1 MCVSLTCA
9 FCSAGGS
16 VECVSLTCVFC
27 SAGGSVECVCLSPVC
42 SAALAGSWRVCR
54 VCVSHLCVLQRWRVC
69 RVCVSHL
76 CVLQRW
82 LVAGGSVEHPLR
94 RFGVNVSQVK
104 LLQQLMHILLLQPQQ
119 LQLVHGEVQRAAAV
133 APQLVADVGLPRS
146 AAELSGRRRR
156 VTHQT
161 RAVDL
166 IVGLGAASD
175 DPGRLAQTQTAP
187 QLQTVAR
194 RGAVV
199 VCVVELK
206 RIKRVVV
213 EETVRASEELRA
225 GTHLAADTENTR
237 IYYCRRLQTQTSH
250 R

>member
-1 MCVSLTCA
+1 M
-9 FCSAGGS
+9 
-16 VECVSLTCVFC
+16 
-27 SAGGSVECVCLSPVC
+27 
-42 SAALAGSWRVCR
+42 
-54 VCVSHLCVLQRWRVC
+54 
-69 RVCVSHL
+69 
-76 CVLQRW
+76 
-82 LVAGGSVEHPLR
+82 
-94 RFGVNVSQVK
+94 NVSQVK
-104 LLQQLMHILLLQPQQ
+104 LLQQLIRTVMQILLLQPQQ

-187 QLQTVAR
+187 HLQTVAR
-194 RGAVV
+194 RGALV

-206 RIKRVVV
+206 RLKRVVV
-213 EETVRASEELRA
+213 EETVRASEELRP
-225 GTHLAADTENTR
+225 GTHLTAAIENTL
-237 IYYCRRLQTQTSH
+237 IYYCWCLQNTNQSSVTH
-250 R
+250 QIFKD